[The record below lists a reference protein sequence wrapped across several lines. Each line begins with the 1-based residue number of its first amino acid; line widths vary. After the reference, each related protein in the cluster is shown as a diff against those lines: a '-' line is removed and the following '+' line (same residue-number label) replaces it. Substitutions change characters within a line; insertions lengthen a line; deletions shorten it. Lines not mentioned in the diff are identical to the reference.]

1 MNVSKH
7 LECEAS
13 CQLPELAAL
22 GDLHIN
28 TKHILAH
35 DQHYYISERL
45 AKNK

>member
-1 MNVSKH
+1 MFPNTLNVKH
-7 LECEAS
+7 LAVTCN
-13 CQLPELAAL
+13 AL

-35 DQHYYISERL
+35 DQHYYISESL